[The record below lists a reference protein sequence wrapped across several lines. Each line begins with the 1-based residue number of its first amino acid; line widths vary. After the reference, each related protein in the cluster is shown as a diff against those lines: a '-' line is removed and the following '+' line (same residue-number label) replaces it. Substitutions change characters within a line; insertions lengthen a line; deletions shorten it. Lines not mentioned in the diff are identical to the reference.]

1 MSEEQLLEIIEEF
14 EMVSDIKEFFE
25 CNCKNK
31 ALKLFDITILNKID
45 KLEPKIFT
53 SDVLAKDIMGVINID
68 YIGKSPLELVNSEE
82 NMDNALK
89 VIINNPDY
97 LLNDYSKEVL
107 SFILIIDKNDKSHY
121 FLNANGNHRVII
133 LIVLSDVCEVLKIN
147 DVEILEY
154 KL

>member
-1 MSEEQLLEIIEEF
+1 MNEEQLLEIIEEF
-14 EMVSDIKEFFE
+14 ETTSDIKEFFE
-25 CNCKNK
+25 HNCKNK

-45 KLEPKIFT
+45 KLEPKIYT
-53 SDVLAKDIMGVINID
+53 SDILAKDIMGVTNKD
-68 YIGKSPLELVNSEE
+68 YIGKSPLELINSED

-107 SFILIIDKNDKSHY
+107 SFILIIDENEKNHY